1 MKYLPSLVL
10 LFLYGYV
17 RSLKIAVM
25 SDIHIQPYYDPDI
38 SNLYACN
45 PLDPDHPFDWI
56 RKHMLNDSHAPLGRL
71 FCDPPA
77 VLTES
82 FMKKIALEEKPDVLI
97 VAGDIIGHKLTQNI
111 S

>member
-1 MKYLPSLVL
+1 M
-10 LFLYGYV
+10 
-17 RSLKIAVM
+17 I
-25 SDIHIQPYYDPDI
+25 
-38 SNLYACN
+38 
-45 PLDPDHPFDWI
+45 
-56 RKHMLNDSHAPLGRL
+56 NDSHAPLGRL